1 MHGIGK
7 TTLINKICTNAPLI
21 KIVDEDLV
29 PSGGIGEAQQMRRM
43 TIMNTL
49 LETMPTH
56 TDIIMDRSPVDF
68 SIYNRLVCPDSKMV
82 LDVMNRML
90 HKYYDIGIIT
100 TLHVYDSWE
109 NIWNR
114 IQKRSRD
121 KYSEKDEFF
130 SKKVFEEYERY
141 NDKIYT
147 ITRIHIDSAEDYI
160 LKLLS

>member
-29 PSGGIGEAQQMRRM
+29 PSVGVGEAQQLKRM
-43 TIMNTL
+43 SIMNTL

-56 TDIIMDRSPVDF
+56 TDILMDRSPVDF
-68 SIYNRLVCPDSKMV
+68 HIYNRLVCPDSQIATD
-82 LDVMNRML
+82 LMNRML
-90 HKYYDIGIIT
+90 RKYYDIGIIT
-100 TLHVYDSWE
+100 TLYVYDSWE

-130 SKKVFEEYERY
+130 SKKVFEAYERY
-141 NDKIYT
+141 TDKTYM
-147 ITRIHIDSAEDYI
+147 ITRVHIDSAEDYI
-160 LKLLS
+160 VKLLS